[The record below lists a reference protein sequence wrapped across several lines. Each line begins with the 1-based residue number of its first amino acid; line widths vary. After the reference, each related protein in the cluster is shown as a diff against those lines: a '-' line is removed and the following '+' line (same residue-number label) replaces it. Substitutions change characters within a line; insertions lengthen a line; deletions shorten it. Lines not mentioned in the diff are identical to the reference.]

1 MAKTSNHSDY
11 FPFHPAA
18 WFLSLCLLSFA
29 VGPVHAQLTEAPIP
43 PSANKRPDRSAR
55 IQSTTP
61 LSLPFWDDFSTVE
74 PGYPDTLWVNSNSV
88 YISSGLGL
96 NAPTIN
102 VATFD
107 GLDSLGVPYNPNETS
122 AIGFTDKL
130 VSRPLLMTEV
140 PLNERNTVYLSFF
153 YQWRGYGE
161 PPDNTDFLRV
171 EFRDD
176 QGSWVDVFT
185 VHGDEVPD
193 FEGFNTVIL
202 PVHEERWFHDG
213 FQFRFRTYG
222 RMSGPFDTWIVDY
235 VLLNKG
241 RDDSTPSFPDRA
253 AASPMSRLFGPYYA
267 MPLSHFLVDNTLDTV
282 TFDVQNLRGSD
293 FGGASINYR
302 VNAKFYHYF
311 GEDPPVVFGKNLIKS
326 RGVKGTS
333 GVMLPYERVTVRL
346 DTLPDPSDPLQFD
359 PTADAIDV
367 QLKLKV
373 ISSDSIDAERP
384 AFLPLDFRVNDTT
397 STWYSLRDYYAYDDG
412 VAEYSAGLTQAG
424 NRLAYQFVMRT
435 DTATLAGILIYFPYL
450 GGSNSQSL
458 DLYIY
463 GDDNG
468 QPTQNPI
475 YSMLGRTITKNS
487 KNEFMYLPLQPPLFI
502 NDSVFY
508 IGYREPVISGVK
520 VGLDKSNDTGDRI
533 FVLTGGTWQRNADV
547 QGSLMIRPV
556 FGGKAD
562 PVTAVPDEERG
573 RDLYPNPN
581 DGTFFLPGVV
591 GQVEITDVMGRFV
604 PWSIDSSGND
614 TRVTLNSPSP
624 GMYLVKWVEAGNVRQ
639 RKVLVR

>member
-1 MAKTSNHSDY
+1 
-11 FPFHPAA
+11 
-18 WFLSLCLLSFA
+18 
-29 VGPVHAQLTEAPIP
+29 
-43 PSANKRPDRSAR
+43 
-55 IQSTTP
+55 
-61 LSLPFWDDFSTVE
+61 
-74 PGYPDTLWVNSNSV
+74 
-88 YISSGLGL
+88 
-96 NAPTIN
+96 
-102 VATFD
+102 
-107 GLDSLGVPYNPNETS
+107 
-122 AIGFTDKL
+122 
-130 VSRPLLMTEV
+130 
-140 PLNERNTVYLSFF
+140 
-153 YQWRGYGE
+153 
-161 PPDNTDFLRV
+161 
-171 EFRDD
+171 
-176 QGSWVDVFT
+176 
-185 VHGDEVPD
+185 
-193 FEGFNTVIL
+193 
-202 PVHEERWFHDG
+202 
-213 FQFRFRTYG
+213 
-222 RMSGPFDTWIVDY
+222 
-235 VLLNKG
+235 
-241 RDDSTPSFPDRA
+241 
-253 AASPMSRLFGPYYA
+253 
-267 MPLSHFLVDNTLDTV
+267 
-282 TFDVQNLRGSD
+282 
-293 FGGASINYR
+293 
-302 VNAKFYHYF
+302 
-311 GEDPPVVFGKNLIKS
+311 
-326 RGVKGTS
+326 VKGTS

>member
-253 AASPMSRLFGPYYA
+253 AR
-267 MPLSHFLVDNTLDTV
+267 
-282 TFDVQNLRGSD
+282 RC
-293 FGGASINYR
+293 
-302 VNAKFYHYF
+302 
-311 GEDPPVVFGKNLIKS
+311 
-326 RGVKGTS
+326 
-333 GVMLPYERVTVRL
+333 
-346 DTLPDPSDPLQFD
+346 
-359 PTADAIDV
+359 
-367 QLKLKV
+367 
-373 ISSDSIDAERP
+373 
-384 AFLPLDFRVNDTT
+384 
-397 STWYSLRDYYAYDDG
+397 
-412 VAEYSAGLTQAG
+412 
-424 NRLAYQFVMRT
+424 
-435 DTATLAGILIYFPYL
+435 TATRWF
-450 GGSNSQSL
+450 
-458 DLYIY
+458 
-463 GDDNG
+463 
-468 QPTQNPI
+468 
-475 YSMLGRTITKNS
+475 R
-487 KNEFMYLPLQPPLFI
+487 
-502 NDSVFY
+502 
-508 IGYREPVISGVK
+508 
-520 VGLDKSNDTGDRI
+520 
-533 FVLTGGTWQRNADV
+533 W
-547 QGSLMIRPV
+547 
-556 FGGKAD
+556 
-562 PVTAVPDEERG
+562 RG
-573 RDLYPNPN
+573 AR
-581 DGTFFLPGVV
+581 
-591 GQVEITDVMGRFV
+591 
-604 PWSIDSSGND
+604 
-614 TRVTLNSPSP
+614 
-624 GMYLVKWVEAGNVRQ
+624 
-639 RKVLVR
+639 